1 VPPIDHPLNLTTQA
15 ILTDLSWA
23 LTAVLLVIA
32 IRMGVRQ
39 RTPFYAL
46 LVLAALVG
54 AFAEALYDV
63 GMMLYFY
70 STEGMFTHF
79 TAFDIPQP
87 IWTHSG
93 YVVLY
98 AAPAIY
104 ISRQIA
110 RGLMTRRTLFVWA
123 GITLLE
129 SATFEIVGINGGL
142 YSYWGPHV
150 FRIFQ
155 YPLVIGVL
163 EAAQV
168 ICFAVAAT
176 QLRARCSGQW
186 QLLGLF
192 VLFPCT
198 FFMANFGAGWPTII
212 AVHLKHTSTP
222 VIAAATVVSIGFAV
236 VLVRAGASF
245 LPLLTIGM
253 SDAPR
258 RDAGLASGLF
268 NTTQQIGAA
277 LGVPVALTS
286 LAFAMGLLLI
296 PFGAETRG
304 QVLPA

>member
-54 AFAEALYDV
+54 AFAEPLYDV
-63 GMMLYFY
+63 AMMLYFY
-70 STEGMFTHF
+70 STPGMWTHF

-104 ISRQIA
+104 IAHQIA
-110 RGLMTRRTLFVWA
+110 RRTMTHRTLFVWA
-123 GITLLE
+123 GITLIE
-129 SATFEIVGINGGL
+129 SAAFEIIGINGGL

-168 ICFAVAAT
+168 IVFAVAAS
-176 QLRARCSGQW
+176 QLRSRCTNQW

-212 AVHLKHTSTP
+212 AVHLEHTSTP
-222 VIAAATVVSIGFAV
+222 VIAAATVVSIGLAV
-236 VLVRAGASF
+236 MLVRMSASF
-245 LPLLTIGM
+245 LP
-253 SDAPR
+253 
-258 RDAGLASGLF
+258 
-268 NTTQQIGAA
+268 QGAA
-277 LGVPVALTS
+277 DDAEGLPRLSATKHTQPVSGKSGVT
-286 LAFAMGLLLI
+286 
-296 PFGAETRG
+296 EQR
-304 QVLPA
+304 

>member
-1 VPPIDHPLNLTTQA
+1 VAPIDHELNLTTQA
-15 ILTDLSWA
+15 ILTYGSWA
-23 LTAVLLVIA
+23 LTAAILVIA
-32 IRMGVRQ
+32 IWMGMRE

-54 AFAEALYDV
+54 AFAEPLYDV

-104 ISRQIA
+104 ITHQIA
-110 RGLMTRRTLFVWA
+110 RGTMTRNKLFVWA

-129 SATFEIVGINGGL
+129 SAAFEIIGINGGL

-168 ICFAVAAT
+168 ICFAVAAS
-176 QLRARCSGQW
+176 QLRSRANGQW

-198 FFMANFGAGWPTII
+198 FFMVNFGAGWPTII
-212 AVHLKHTSTP
+212 ALHLEHTSTP
-222 VIAAATVVSIGFAV
+222 VIATATVVSIGFAV
-236 VLVRAGASF
+236 VLVWAAASLLPQRSAGDADGRAEV
-245 LPLLTIGM
+245 
-253 SDAPR
+253 
-258 RDAGLASGLF
+258 AGQRA
-268 NTTQQIGAA
+268 QPV
-277 LGVPVALTS
+277 LGEAGV
-286 LAFAMGLLLI
+286 M
-296 PFGAETRG
+296 EQR
-304 QVLPA
+304 

>member
-1 VPPIDHPLNLTTQA
+1 MLAPSRSSGRWKYLCLGTRTYRSSSYRDCVPPVDHELNLTTQA
-15 ILTDLSWA
+15 VLTYGSWA
-23 LTAVLLVIA
+23 LTAVALAIA
-32 IRMGVRQ
+32 IWMGMRE
-39 RTPFYAL
+39 RTPFYTL
-46 LVLAALVG
+46 LVLAAGVA
-54 AFAEALYDV
+54 AFAEPLYDV
-63 GMMLYFY
+63 AMMLYFY

-79 TAFDIPQP
+79 TAFGIPQP

-104 ISRQIA
+104 ITSQIA
-110 RGLMTRRTLFVWA
+110 RGTMTRNKLFVWA

-129 SATFEIVGINGGL
+129 SAAFEMIGINGGL

-168 ICFAVAAT
+168 ICFAVAAS
-176 QLRARCSGQW
+176 QLRARCTGQW

-212 AVHLKHTSTP
+212 VVHLKHTSTLA
-222 VIAAATVVSIGFAV
+222 VTAATVVSIGLAV
-236 VLVRAGASF
+236 VLVRAAASF
-245 LPLLTIGM
+245 LPQQPAV
-253 SDAPR
+253 DAASRPSR
-258 RDAGLASGLF
+258 SGTTRAQPLPGEASAAG
-268 NTTQQIGAA
+268 
-277 LGVPVALTS
+277 
-286 LAFAMGLLLI
+286 
-296 PFGAETRG
+296 R
-304 QVLPA
+304 

>member
-1 VPPIDHPLNLTTQA
+1 VPPIDHELNLTTQA
-15 ILTDLSWA
+15 LLTDLSWG

-32 IRMGVRQ
+32 IWMGVRE

-46 LVLAALVG
+46 MVLGALVG
-54 AFAEALYDV
+54 AFAEPLYDIA
-63 GMMLYFY
+63 MMLYFY
-70 STEGMFTHF
+70 STHGMWTHF

-98 AAPAIY
+98 AAPGVY
-104 ISRQIA
+104 IAHRIA
-110 RGLMTRRTLFVWA
+110 RGMMTRRTLFVWA

-129 SATFEIVGINGGL
+129 SAAFEIVGINGGL

-150 FRIFQ
+150 LRIFQ

-176 QLRARCSGQW
+176 QLRARCTAGW

-212 AVHLKHTSTP
+212 AVHLKNTSTP
-222 VIAAATVVSIGFAV
+222 VVLVAAVLSICFAAM
-236 VLVRAGASF
+236 LVRAAASF
-245 LPLLTIGM
+245 LPPQSAADGGGSNNT
-253 SDAPR
+253 
-258 RDAGLASGLF
+258 AG
-268 NTTQQIGAA
+268 TQPVHGGAA
-277 LGVPVALTS
+277 VAEP
-286 LAFAMGLLLI
+286 G
-296 PFGAETRG
+296 
-304 QVLPA
+304 

>member
-54 AFAEALYDV
+54 AFAEPLYDV
-63 GMMLYFY
+63 AMMLYFY
-70 STEGMFTHF
+70 STPGMWTHF

-104 ISRQIA
+104 IAHQIA
-110 RGLMTRRTLFVWA
+110 RRTMTHRTLFVWA
-123 GITLLE
+123 GITLIE
-129 SATFEIVGINGGL
+129 SAAFEIIGINGGL

-168 ICFAVAAT
+168 IVFAVAAS
-176 QLRARCSGQW
+176 QLRSRCTNQW

-222 VIAAATVVSIGFAV
+222 VIAAATVVSIGLAV
-236 VLVRAGASF
+236 MLVRMSASF
-245 LPLLTIGM
+245 LP
-253 SDAPR
+253 
-258 RDAGLASGLF
+258 
-268 NTTQQIGAA
+268 QGAA
-277 LGVPVALTS
+277 DDAEGLPRLSATEHTQPVSGKSGV
-286 LAFAMGLLLI
+286 
-296 PFGAETRG
+296 AEQR
-304 QVLPA
+304 

>member
-1 VPPIDHPLNLTTQA
+1 VPPIDHELNLTTQA
-15 ILTDLSWA
+15 ILTYGSWG
-23 LTAVLLVIA
+23 LTAVILVLA
-32 IRMGVRQ
+32 IWMGTRE

-46 LVLAALVG
+46 IVLAAAVG
-54 AFAEALYDV
+54 AFAEPLYDV
-63 GMMLYFY
+63 AMMLYFY
-70 STEGMFTHF
+70 STDGMFTHF

-104 ISRQIA
+104 IAYQIA
-110 RGLMTRRTLFVWA
+110 HGTMTRRKLYVWA

-129 SATFEIVGINGGL
+129 SAAFEMVGVNGGL

-168 ICFAVAAT
+168 ICFAVAAS
-176 QLRARCSGQW
+176 QLRARSTGKW

-198 FFMANFGAGWPTII
+198 FFGANFGLGWPTII
-212 AVHLKHTSTP
+212 ALHLEHTSMP
-222 VIAAATVVSIGFAV
+222 LIAAATVVSICFAV
-236 VLVRAGASF
+236 LLIRAAAPF
-245 LPLLTIGM
+245 LL
-253 SDAPR
+253 
-258 RDAGLASGLF
+258 
-268 NTTQQIGAA
+268 QGAA
-277 LGVPVALTS
+277 ADAADRPS
-286 LAFAMGLLLI
+286 LAGTKQ
-296 PFGAETRG
+296 TRPPSGVAGVAG
-304 QVLPA
+304 QR

>member
-54 AFAEALYDV
+54 AFAEPLYDV
-63 GMMLYFY
+63 AMMLYFY
-70 STEGMFTHF
+70 STPGMWTHF

-104 ISRQIA
+104 IAHQIA
-110 RGLMTRRTLFVWA
+110 RRTMTHRTLFVWA
-123 GITLLE
+123 GITLIE
-129 SATFEIVGINGGL
+129 SAAFEIIGINGGL

-168 ICFAVAAT
+168 IVFAVAAS
-176 QLRARCSGQW
+176 QLRSRCTTQW

-222 VIAAATVVSIGFAV
+222 VIAAATVVSIGLAV
-236 VLVRAGASF
+236 MLVRMSASF
-245 LPLLTIGM
+245 LP
-253 SDAPR
+253 
-258 RDAGLASGLF
+258 
-268 NTTQQIGAA
+268 QGAA
-277 LGVPVALTS
+277 DDAEGLPRLSATKHTQPVSGKSGV
-286 LAFAMGLLLI
+286 
-296 PFGAETRG
+296 AEQR
-304 QVLPA
+304 

>member
-1 VPPIDHPLNLTTQA
+1 MPPVDHELDLTTQA
-15 ILTDLSWA
+15 ILTDVSWA
-23 LTAVLLVIA
+23 LTAVLLVIG
-32 IRMGVRQ
+32 IWMGVRE

-46 LVLAALVG
+46 LVMAALVG
-54 AFAEALYDV
+54 AFAEPLYDV
-63 GMMLYFY
+63 AMMLYFY
-70 STEGMFTHF
+70 STPGMWTHF

-104 ISRQIA
+104 IAHQIA
-110 RGLMTRRTLFVWA
+110 RRMMTHRTLVVWA
-123 GITLLE
+123 GITLIE
-129 SATFEIVGINGGL
+129 SAAFEIIGINGGL

-168 ICFAVAAT
+168 ICFAVAAS
-176 QLRARCSGQW
+176 QLRARCTGQW

-212 AVHLKHTSTP
+212 AVHLEHTSTP
-222 VIAAATVVSIGFAV
+222 VVAAAAVLSICFAV
-236 VLVRAGASF
+236 VLVRAAASF
-245 LPLLTIGM
+245 LPPQSAADGGGR
-253 SDAPR
+253 S
-258 RDAGLASGLF
+258 
-268 NTTQQIGAA
+268 NTTGMQ
-277 LGVPVALTS
+277 PVRGKAT
-286 LAFAMGLLLI
+286 I
-296 PFGAETRG
+296 AEQG
-304 QVLPA
+304 

>member
-1 VPPIDHPLNLTTQA
+1 MPPIDHPLNLTTQA

-39 RTPFYAL
+39 RTPFYAV

-54 AFAEALYDV
+54 AFAEPLYDV
-63 GMMLYFY
+63 AMVLYFY
-70 STEGMFTHF
+70 STPGMWTHF

-98 AAPAIY
+98 AAPAVY
-104 ISRQIA
+104 ITRQIA
-110 RGLMTRRTLFVWA
+110 RGIMARSTLFVWA

-129 SATFEIVGINGGL
+129 SAAFEIIGINGAL

-168 ICFAVAAT
+168 IVFAVAAS
-176 QLRARCSGQW
+176 QLRARCTAQW

-212 AVHLKHTSTP
+212 AVHLEHTSTP
-222 VIAAATVVSIGFAV
+222 VIAAATVVSIGLAV
-236 VLVRAGASF
+236 MLVRMSASF
-245 LPLLTIGM
+245 LPQGAAD
-253 SDAPR
+253 DAEGLPR
-258 RDAGLASGLF
+258 LSATKHTQPISGKSGLAE
-268 NTTQQIGAA
+268 Q
-277 LGVPVALTS
+277 
-286 LAFAMGLLLI
+286 
-296 PFGAETRG
+296 R
-304 QVLPA
+304 

>member
-1 VPPIDHPLNLTTQA
+1 LRAWLHIPFSSAHRPRFGLIILKIDVYTSIVPPIDHELNLTMQA
-15 ILTDLSWA
+15 ILTNVSWG
-23 LTAVLLVIA
+23 LTAVLLVLA
-32 IRMGVRQ
+32 IGMGVRE

-46 LVLAALVG
+46 MVLGALVG
-54 AFAEALYDV
+54 AFAEPLYDV
-63 GMMLYFY
+63 AMMLYFY
-70 STEGMFTHF
+70 STPGMWTHF

-104 ISRQIA
+104 IGRQIA
-110 RGLMTRRTLFVWA
+110 RGMMTRGALYVWA
-123 GITLLE
+123 GIALLE
-129 SATFEIVGINGGL
+129 SAAFEIVGINGGL

-168 ICFAVAAT
+168 ICFAVAASR
-176 QLRARCSGQW
+176 LRARCTSQW

-212 AVHLKHTSTP
+212 AVHLEHTSTP
-222 VIAAATVVSIGFAV
+222 VVAAATVVSLCFAV
-236 VLVRAGASF
+236 LLVRAAAVLLPQRPAAEVTTSPSAS
-245 LPLLTIGM
+245 PKRATR
-253 SDAPR
+253 P
-258 RDAGLASGLF
+258 
-268 NTTQQIGAA
+268 
-277 LGVPVALTS
+277 TS
-286 LAFAMGLLLI
+286 A
-296 PFGAETRG
+296 T
-304 QVLPA
+304 

>member
-1 VPPIDHPLNLTTQA
+1 MPPIDHPLNLTTQA

-39 RTPFYAL
+39 RTPFYAV

-54 AFAEALYDV
+54 AFAEPLYDV
-63 GMMLYFY
+63 AMMLYFY
-70 STEGMFTHF
+70 STPGMWTHF

-98 AAPAIY
+98 AAPAVY
-104 ISRQIA
+104 ITRQIV
-110 RGLMTRRTLFVWA
+110 RGMMTRRTLFVWA

-129 SATFEIVGINGGL
+129 SAAFEIIGINGGL

-168 ICFAVAAT
+168 IVFAVAAS
-176 QLRARCSGQW
+176 QLRARCTAQW
-186 QLLGLF
+186 QLLSLF

-212 AVHLKHTSTP
+212 AVHLEHTSTP
-222 VIAAATVVSIGFAV
+222 VIAAATVVSIGLAV
-236 VLVRAGASF
+236 MLVRMSASF
-245 LPLLTIGM
+245 LP
-253 SDAPR
+253 
-258 RDAGLASGLF
+258 
-268 NTTQQIGAA
+268 QGAA
-277 LGVPVALTS
+277 DDAEGLPRLSATKHTQPVSGKSGV
-286 LAFAMGLLLI
+286 
-296 PFGAETRG
+296 AEQR
-304 QVLPA
+304 

>member
-1 VPPIDHPLNLTTQA
+1 VPPIDHVLNLTTQA
-15 ILTDLSWA
+15 ILTDLSWG

-32 IRMGVRQ
+32 IRMGVRE

-46 LVLAALVG
+46 MVLGALVG
-54 AFAEALYDV
+54 AFAEPLYDV
-63 GMMLYFY
+63 AMMLYFY
-70 STEGMFTHF
+70 STHGMWTHF

-98 AAPAIY
+98 AAPGVY
-104 ISRQIA
+104 IAHRIA

-123 GITLLE
+123 GITLVE
-129 SATFEIVGINGGL
+129 SAAFEIVGINGGL

-150 FRIFQ
+150 LRIFQ

-168 ICFAVAAT
+168 ICFAVAAS
-176 QLRARCSGQW
+176 QLRARSTSQW

-212 AVHLKHTSTP
+212 AVHLKNTSTP
-222 VIAAATVVSIGFAV
+222 VVLVATVLSICFAA
-236 VLVRAGASF
+236 VLVRAAAPF
-245 LPLLTIGM
+245 LPPQSAAAGGGSGSTAGM
-253 SDAPR
+253 
-258 RDAGLASGLF
+258 
-268 NTTQQIGAA
+268 Q
-277 LGVPVALTS
+277 PVHGEADVVEP
-286 LAFAMGLLLI
+286 G
-296 PFGAETRG
+296 
-304 QVLPA
+304 

>member
-1 VPPIDHPLNLTTQA
+1 VPPIDHQLNLTMQA
-15 ILTDLSWA
+15 ILTDASWA
-23 LTAVLLVIA
+23 LTAVLLVIG
-32 IRMGVRQ
+32 IWMGARE

-46 LVLAALVG
+46 LVLGALVG
-54 AFAEALYDV
+54 AFAEPLYDV
-63 GMMLYFY
+63 AMMLYFY
-70 STEGMFTHF
+70 STEGMWTHF

-104 ISRQIA
+104 ITRQIA
-110 RGLMTRRTLFVWA
+110 RGAMMRRTLFIWA

-129 SATFEIVGINGGL
+129 SAAFEMIGINGGL
-142 YSYWGPHV
+142 YTYWGPHV

-168 ICFAVAAT
+168 ICFAVAAAV
-176 QLRARCSGQW
+176 LRDRHTSRW

-222 VIAAATVVSIGFAV
+222 AVVAATVVSIGFAV
-236 VLVRAGASF
+236 FLVRAAALF
-245 LPLLTIGM
+245 LPQQPAVDPVIRP
-253 SDAPR
+253 AP
-258 RDAGLASGLF
+258 SGV
-268 NTTQQIGAA
+268 
-277 LGVPVALTS
+277 GV
-286 LAFAMGLLLI
+286 
-296 PFGAETRG
+296 AER
-304 QVLPA
+304 

>member
-1 VPPIDHPLNLTTQA
+1 MPPVYHELNLTTQA
-15 ILTDLSWA
+15 ILTYGSWG
-23 LTAVLLVIA
+23 LTAVILVIA
-32 IRMGVRQ
+32 IWMGMRE

-54 AFAEALYDV
+54 AFAEPLYDV
-63 GMMLYFY
+63 AMMLYFY

-104 ISRQIA
+104 LTYQIA
-110 RGLMTRRTLFVWA
+110 RGTMTRSKLYVWA

-129 SATFEIVGINGGL
+129 SAAFEIIGINGGL
-142 YSYWGPHV
+142 YTYWGPHV

-155 YPLVIGVL
+155 YPLGIGVL

-168 ICFAVAAT
+168 ICFAVAAS
-176 QLRARCSGQW
+176 QLRARCTGQR

-198 FFMANFGAGWPTII
+198 FYMANFGAGWPTII
-212 AVHLKHTSTP
+212 AIHLENTSTP
-222 VIAAATVVSIGFAV
+222 VIAAATLASIGFAA
-236 VLVRAGASF
+236 VLVRAAASF
-245 LPLLTIGM
+245 LPHASAG
-253 SDAPR
+253 DAQDR
-258 RDAGLASGLF
+258 ASV
-268 NTTQQIGAA
+268 IA
-277 LGVPVALTS
+277 LPQ
-286 LAFAMGLLLI
+286 AM
-296 PFGAETRG
+296 
-304 QVLPA
+304 

>member
-1 VPPIDHPLNLTTQA
+1 MPPVDHELNLTTQA
-15 ILTDLSWA
+15 VLTYGSWA
-23 LTAVLLVIA
+23 LTAVALAIA
-32 IRMGVRQ
+32 IWMGMRE

-46 LVLAALVG
+46 LVLAAGVA
-54 AFAEALYDV
+54 AFAEPLYDV
-63 GMMLYFY
+63 AMMLYFY

-104 ISRQIA
+104 ITYQIA
-110 RGLMTRRTLFVWA
+110 RGTMTRNKLYVWA

-129 SATFEIVGINGGL
+129 SAAFEMIGINGSL

-168 ICFAVAAT
+168 ICFAVAAS
-176 QLRARCSGQW
+176 QLRARCTGQW
-186 QLLGLF
+186 QLLGMF

-212 AVHLKHTSTP
+212 AIHLENTSTP
-222 VIAAATVVSIGFAV
+222 VIAAATLVSIAFALA
-236 VLVRAGASF
+236 LVRAAASF
-245 LPLLTIGM
+245 LPQRSASNAEDRVSIPGTKHQQPVSG
-253 SDAPR
+253 
-258 RDAGLASGLF
+258 DAG
-268 NTTQQIGAA
+268 
-277 LGVPVALTS
+277 VAEKRST
-286 LAFAMGLLLI
+286 
-296 PFGAETRG
+296 
-304 QVLPA
+304 